1 MARHAGVFEVGCG
14 YVDGFRRNVGANDG
28 DGDFAFGAVVV
39 IDFVEKVAVEVWPRF
54 ECEVFAEY
62 AGGDVGCY
70 QSRLAQE
77 GAAAAHGVDERGVA
91 APAAAQYY
99 SCRKHFVDGGFGLRH
114 AVAAFVQ

>member
-1 MARHAGVFEVGCG
+1 MARHAGVFEVGRG

-77 GAAAAHGVDERGVA
+77 GATIGRCIFF
-91 APAAAQYY
+91 
-99 SCRKHFVDGGFGLRH
+99 SCIRRMIVVYPSSPNIGLRFFLV
-114 AVAAFVQ
+114 AV